1 MGTTIFKI
9 ALAFGM
15 GIVVLVYSIGEKT
28 GGRLNCAVTTALMV
42 AGKCAPLDGI
52 VIIIFQLL
60 GSFVGAALIAA
71 TIPEGKDNTGCFG
84 TNSVQSGFSDG
95 NAFCG
100 EFFFTFLLLFVVFHT
115 AVHEKYKNGTTNAAP
130 IAIGMAV
137 FCAHC
142 VLIPITGCSINPTRS
157 FGPAILASIRDNNCT
172 GNEKQ
177 EWWNDIW
184 IFIVAPELAAIFA
197 GLLYKFWW

>member
-42 AGKCAPLDGI
+42 AGKCDFLDGF
-52 VIIIFQLL
+52 VIIICQCL
-60 GSFVGAALIAA
+60 GSFVGAGLIAA

-157 FGPAILASIRDNNCT
+157 FGPAVLSSWRGISDDDCH
-172 GNEKQ
+172 Q
-177 EWWNDIW
+177 WQDIY
-184 IFIVAPELAAIFA
+184 IFFLAPEAA
-197 GLLYKFWW
+197 